1 MLQRREITEDRK
13 VKPESCALSDLK
25 REKNIPGR
33 RNEAGKGIVLELRR
47 TGPQAL
53 VGSAV

>member
-1 MLQRREITEDRK
+1 MTEDRK

-25 REKNIPGR
+25 REKNTPGR

-53 VGSAV
+53 EGSAV